1 MEDSFDKNGKYY
13 ELLRIPLYNNLRN
26 DDVAYIVLF
35 QKNNTNNSESLYW
48 WFNEGTYEGRIN
60 FGFRYNRLFP
70 KSENRGNT
78 RPDLNIFIM
87 NYNEQ

>member
-1 MEDSFDKNGKYY
+1 M
-13 ELLRIPLYNNLRN
+13 I
-26 DDVAYIVLF
+26 LF
-35 QKNNTNNSESLYW
+35 QKNDINFVQSLIW
-48 WFNEGTYEGRIN
+48 WSNAETYEGRIN

-87 NYNEQ
+87 NYDEQ